1 MAGDTEAMEVDE
13 APAPA
18 AEAAEAAE
26 APAPAP
32 AAAEGPAPAAEAPA
46 PAAEAPAP
54 APVIEVTPAG
64 PSQDETCEA
73 AVQACLDDS
82 NKAGERIRNAA
93 WAEAPDDVA
102 DCVELAARQLL
113 YEALDKEDQTT
124 AKKIVSVLVDHTV
137 HCEQCGDRGPV
148 LNVAHKL
155 LEDCIDA
162 APSTNADSWWD
173 LVESHKEALTENPAI
188 FKSGKFILLR
198 LCNSLLKRLSRT
210 RQATLCGRI
219 LMFMAAA
226 WPLSE
231 KSALNMKGLCHTDN
245 VTEFEDQEAFDEQNK
260 DDDFDD
266 AGDGAPKEDYDTY
279 SGFWSVQK
287 YLSNPPS
294 CFKDVK
300 GFLASVDVTCSAL
313 ERTACTPDEFERERA
328 AMVERQSLPL
338 SIEPEDDTQ
347 QMLGSQ
353 KYLTNSRLL
362 RIQLRDPQL
371 RTQVCSQLYMVLDYL
386 RRELESMNARD
397 WASEPKARVR
407 KILAGTPPTGP
418 EAAGS
423 LDLLLEHEVQWAA
436 WKKKGCPPF
445 EKEPLPEKPK
455 TKRPYYAPPLPE
467 VLKRKQAR
475 RDALEKKRK
484 DEEPPLEEKCRRLA
498 SQIPTLKEHLQ
509 EWRDADDPAEDIDD
523 EYDLR
528 VLKCC
533 GAFTPSTRLVAISR

>member
-1 MAGDTEAMEVDE
+1 MA
-13 APAPA
+13 
-18 AEAAEAAE
+18 
-26 APAPAP
+26 
-32 AAAEGPAPAAEAPA
+32 
-46 PAAEAPAP
+46 
-54 APVIEVTPAG
+54 
-64 PSQDETCEA
+64 
-73 AVQACLDDS
+73 
-82 NKAGERIRNAA
+82 
-93 WAEAPDDVA
+93 
-102 DCVELAARQLL
+102 
-113 YEALDKEDQTT
+113 
-124 AKKIVSVLVDHTV
+124 
-137 HCEQCGDRGPV
+137 
-148 LNVAHKL
+148 
-155 LEDCIDA
+155 
-162 APSTNADSWWD
+162 
-173 LVESHKEALTENPAI
+173 
-188 FKSGKFILLR
+188 
-198 LCNSLLKRLSRT
+198 
-210 RQATLCGRI
+210 
-219 LMFMAAA
+219 
-226 WPLSE
+226 LSE
-231 KSALNMKGLCHTDN
+231 KKSALNMKGLCHTDN
-245 VTEFEDQEAFDEQNK
+245 VTEFESADQFDAQNA

-300 GFLASVDVTCSAL
+300 GFLQSVDVTCSAL

-328 AMVERQSLPL
+328 AMVERQAQPMNV
-338 SIEPEDDTQ
+338 EPEDDTQ

-371 RTQVCSQLYMVLDYL
+371 RPQVCSQLYMVLDYL

-455 TKRPYYAPPLPE
+455 QKKPYYAPPLPE

-509 EWRDADDPAEDIDD
+509 EWRDADDPAEDVDD
-523 EYDLR
+523 EYHRGTIRSGSSGL
-528 VLKCC
+528 C
-533 GAFTPSTRLVAISR
+533 G